1 MEIIIDIPE
10 DTFEWMKK
18 YKVLIDEDI
27 IEVSKALADGKPLP
41 QTQYWVY
48 KQGKG
53 WFCPECDTVG
63 DTHFNYCPYCATPLK
78 VKENNNNE

>member
-10 DTFEWMKK
+10 EVRVNITR
-18 YKVLIDEDI
+18 VGLLRVSDEDKQI
-27 IEVSKALADGKPLP
+27 VSMAINSAKPLP

-78 VKENNNNE
+78 LKESE